1 MDKTFR
7 VTILVK
13 YVQPQS
19 VRDMQLNAQQYIKD
33 DIENNCLYIE
43 DIKEVKNG

>member
-7 VTILVK
+7 VTILVR

-19 VRDMQLNAQQYIKD
+19 VEDMQLNAQQYIKD
-33 DIENNCLYIE
+33 DIERDALYIE
-43 DIKEVKNG
+43 SIEEV